1 VAAVVAVVEPH
12 IHFSVA
18 ATLKTTMVVV
28 VVAEAVGELYC

>member
-1 VAAVVAVVEPH
+1 VVAVVELH

-18 ATLKTTMVVV
+18 VTLKAMVV